1 MTAGLEVSSLT
12 IRYAVFPSRDTDSS
26 PTRGAVGGRA
36 HAVAIMDC
44 VAAMLAA
51 GGTKAACGAAAAAWL
66 ASCGRRCT

>member
-1 MTAGLEVSSLT
+1 MTAGPKVSSST
-12 IRYAVFPSRDTDSS
+12 ILWATHSRNTDAS
-26 PTRGAVGGRA
+26 TAVGGAGGGGA

-51 GGTKAACGAAAAAWL
+51 GGTNVPCGAAAAAWL